1 MEAKCKTCEV
11 FFPTAEILVT
21 MDGIY
26 CEKCVPDEAKTLL
39 FSFQFSWK
47 GINALTKYIDGDT
60 DLEVLEIV
68 ETMRKAMDKKIM
80 EQIRR
85 LIDGEIR
92 QSDS

>member
-11 FFPTAEILVT
+11 FFPTSEILVT
-21 MDGIY
+21 IDGIY
-26 CEKCVPDEAKTLL
+26 CEKCVPDEVTTHL
-39 FSFQFSWK
+39 FTFQFSWK
-47 GINALTKYIDGDT
+47 GIDALMRYIDGDM

-68 ETMRKAMDKKIM
+68 ETMRKAMDRKIM

-85 LIDGEIR
+85 LLNGEIR